1 MVCKLSLAT
10 ACCNIDSPFSF
21 SDTKFQTK
29 IIHMDP
35 LSRTELV
42 DSMGSFSSNSFT
54 NCPQKTVF
62 FIKKYQVDLILFTNH
77 CAHTYHNINI
87 SPPNKL
93 TPRMTQGALVVLL
106 GHDGC
111 GGERRHFCLIFVRRE
126 LTFLE
131 VRGIRILSRGTR
143 HIAAAPLSSVVG
155 APITGGA

>member
-1 MVCKLSLAT
+1 MVCRLSLAT

-42 DSMGSFSSNSFT
+42 DSKGLFSSNSFT
-54 NCPQKTVF
+54 NWPQNTVF

-77 CAHTYHNINI
+77 SAHTYNTIKI
-87 SPPNKL
+87 FPPNKL
-93 TPRMTQGALVVLL
+93 NPRMTQGALVVLL
-106 GHDGC
+106 GHDGRR
-111 GGERRHFCLIFVRRE
+111 GERRRFCPIFVPGE

-131 VRGIRILSRGTR
+131 SAWHKNSLKRD
-143 HIAAAPLSSVVG
+143 AA
-155 APITGGA
+155 